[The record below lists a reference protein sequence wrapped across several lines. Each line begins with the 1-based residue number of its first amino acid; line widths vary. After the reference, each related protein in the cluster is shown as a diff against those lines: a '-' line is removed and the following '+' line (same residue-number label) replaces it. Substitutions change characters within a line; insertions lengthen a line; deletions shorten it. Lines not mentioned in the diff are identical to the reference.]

1 MNRKKEHNL
10 LVIIPAYNEETTL
23 PGCLKGLFDCGVDK
37 IADILV
43 INDASTDNTKKAA
56 INGGAQCISLIYNL
70 GYGNAL
76 QTGYKYASQ
85 MDYDYIIQMDS
96 DGQHDP
102 CNISKIYEALKTPDE
117 NGYPDIVLGSRFL
130 EGSGEYNPGLIRS
143 FGFKWFKFIIF
154 LLGRKKIA
162 DATTGLQ
169 GLSAR
174 AFHYYEVFDHFDAKY
189 PDANMILQMILLGYN
204 VRQIPAVMHTRS
216 VGKGMHS
223 GIWSPIKYMF
233 RSTIAAITI
242 WIRIKIEGK

>member
-23 PGCLKGLFDCGVDK
+23 PACLKELYERGVDK

-102 CNISKIYEALKTPDE
+102 CNIETIFRELQTPDE

-130 EGSGEYNPGLIRS
+130 EGSGEYNPGFAKKL
-143 FGFKWFKFIIF
+143 GF
-154 LLGRKKIA
+154 
-162 DATTGLQ
+162 
-169 GLSAR
+169 
-174 AFHYYEVFDHFDAKY
+174 
-189 PDANMILQMILLGYN
+189 
-204 VRQIPAVMHTRS
+204 
-216 VGKGMHS
+216 
-223 GIWSPIKYMF
+223 
-233 RSTIAAITI
+233 
-242 WIRIKIEGK
+242 